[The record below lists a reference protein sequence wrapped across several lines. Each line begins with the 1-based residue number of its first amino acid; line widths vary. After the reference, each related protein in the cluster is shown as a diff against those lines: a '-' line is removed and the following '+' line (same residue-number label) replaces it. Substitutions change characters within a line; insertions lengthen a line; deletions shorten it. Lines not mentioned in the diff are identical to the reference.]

1 MKRVAIFG
9 NAGGGKSTLAKR
21 LAELT
26 RLPLHQLDKMQ
37 YGAGGAQT
45 SEGDYLRAHAELLDE
60 DSWIIDGFGTVD
72 TAWQRFSRA
81 DTLIHVDLALV
92 THFWWVTKRLLKSRH
107 TAPEGWPEKSPM
119 WRSTMNSYRVL
130 WLCHHKLTPRYRQL
144 TNEAAA
150 SKRVHH
156 LRSPRDISAF
166 LAAIEREYLS
176 A

>member
-37 YGAGGAQT
+37 YGAGGT
-45 SEGDYLRAHAELLDE
+45 ETPDGEFLKAHAQLLDE

-72 TAWQRFSRA
+72 TAWQRFSKA
-81 DTLIHVDLALV
+81 DTLIHVDLPLV
-92 THFWWVTKRLLKSRH
+92 MHFWWVTKRLLNSRH
-107 TAPEGWPEKSPM
+107 AAPEGWPENSPM

-130 WLCHHKLTPRYRQL
+130 WPCHRKLTPRYRQL
-144 TNEAAA
+144 LGEMAA
-150 SKRVHH
+150 SKQVHH
-156 LRSPRDISAF
+156 LRSPKEIGAF
-166 LAAIEREYLS
+166 LTAIEREH
-176 A
+176 